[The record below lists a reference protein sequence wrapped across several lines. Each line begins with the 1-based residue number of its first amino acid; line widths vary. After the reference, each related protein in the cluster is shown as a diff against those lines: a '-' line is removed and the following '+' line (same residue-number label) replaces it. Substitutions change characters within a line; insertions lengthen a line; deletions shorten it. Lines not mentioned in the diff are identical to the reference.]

1 MASLQAGGSADW
13 KRLLL
18 ELLDETDKARLKQ
31 KANDLEAAIF
41 YRSQELEHSA
51 DGACRKGSHQGSY
64 YLTPSNQGRDA
75 RFSPRPNP
83 SQKHSSQR
91 LVSRSAACIGQT

>member
-51 DGACRKGSHQGSY
+51 DGQAEKEAIKEATISLLQIRVAM
-64 YLTPSNQGRDA
+64 LDFPLDPT
-75 RFSPRPNP
+75 
-83 SQKHSSQR
+83 
-91 LVSRSAACIGQT
+91 LLRSIRHND